1 MNKISIFNTHIHNLT
16 MQETLDI
23 VDETISSVKQIHH
36 VVVNACKFVVMQK
49 DLQRR
54 QSVNERAI

>member
-1 MNKISIFNTHIHNLT
+1 MNKINIFNAHIHNLT

-23 VDETISSVKQIHH
+23 VDETISSVKQLHH
-36 VVVNACKFVVMQK
+36 VVVNAGKILAMQK
-49 DLQRR
+49 DLLLR